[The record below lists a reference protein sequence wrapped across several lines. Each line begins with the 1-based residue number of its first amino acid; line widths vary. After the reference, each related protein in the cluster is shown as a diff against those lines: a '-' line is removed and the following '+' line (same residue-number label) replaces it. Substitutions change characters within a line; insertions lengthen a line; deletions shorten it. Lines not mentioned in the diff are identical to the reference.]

1 MKGNLYIWII
11 FIGLSV
17 AFATVSVLVYFSRGK
32 NKFLIAKKIRIG
44 ALIISLTGAV
54 NSCAP
59 PVVTCYKPAPVVNV
73 VPRQL
78 ADDSDKIIID
88 TEVKSIVFDCTN
100 IYADSIS
107 YRIKLN
113 EDIVERSN
121 CVISNV
127 DYKVILT
134 INFEEKFKSGYYS
147 IELLYG
153 GITQTSDTQTAFETF
168 ELLVKDSK

>member
-1 MKGNLYIWII
+1 MKGNIYIWII

-17 AFATVSVLVYFSRGK
+17 AFATVSVLVYFSGGK

-44 ALIISLTGAV
+44 ALIIGLTGAV

-78 ADDSDKIIID
+78 TGDSDKIIID
-88 TEVKSIVFDCTN
+88 IEVKSIVFDCTN
-100 IYADSIS
+100 IYSDSIS
-107 YRIKLN
+107 YRIKLK
-113 EDIVERSN
+113 EDIIEVGN
-121 CVISNV
+121 CEISNV
-127 DYKVILT
+127 DYKTLLT
-134 INFEEKFKSGYYS
+134 INLVEKLESESYS

-153 GITQTSDTQTAFETF
+153 GITQTSETQSAFETF
-168 ELLVKDSK
+168 ELLVKENK